1 MTFEELAA
9 VAKDPDFQ
17 PEKAMLPED
26 RAVWL
31 CLRGIAVRSR
41 EQVSPRE
48 ELPGA
53 PPGPDPGP

>member
-9 VAKDPDFQ
+9 AAKDPDFQ

-48 ELPGA
+48 ELLKEVA
-53 PPGPDPGP
+53 S